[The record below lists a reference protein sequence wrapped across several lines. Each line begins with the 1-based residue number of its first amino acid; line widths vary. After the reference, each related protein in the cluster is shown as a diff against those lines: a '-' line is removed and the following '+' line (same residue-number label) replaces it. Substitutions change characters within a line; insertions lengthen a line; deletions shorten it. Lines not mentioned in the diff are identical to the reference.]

1 MREQRCIGNGAW
13 KCIVALASRLA
24 SVRRLWR
31 TVMAQLGAAARITA
45 PHRWSLLAAQ
55 EPPQSQLAID
65 VHEQVLLSNDLLP
78 LILASLHP
86 VEDGAAAAVCSQWA
100 RSWEAKQSRARA
112 LIIDFLRSAHLG
124 YTFARRII
132 YGHEYGAGLIYWID
146 STQPDAPAVS
156 FTQASLHSFR
166 EDLGP
171 HATDLASRLVQI
183 YRGEVEGIEAHPHYH
198 PAVCR
203 PYCLGVV
210 RSWLLDTAQ
219 HDGTPRPTAGLP
231 TYLTLGPT
239 TTLARAEQAS
249 ACSTVSGWRSSSTAS
264 ACSTAA
270 TCWHVMLT
278 RSRRLLP
285 TITKRAEPAARRL
298 MRGRGRARGRGRG
311 RRECMPTWTPT
322 WTSTW
327 MAT

>member
-1 MREQRCIGNGAW
+1 MREQRCIGNGSW
-13 KCIVALASRLA
+13 ECIVALASRLA

-45 PHRWSLLAAQ
+45 PHRWS
-55 EPPQSQLAID
+55 PPQSQLAID
-65 VHEQVLLSNDLLP
+65 VHDQVLLSNDLLP

-231 TYLTLGPT
+231 THLTLGPT

-270 TCWHVMLT
+270 ICWHVMLT

-298 MRGRGRARGRGRG
+298 MRGRGRPRKR
-311 RRECMPTWTPT
+311 
-322 WTSTW
+322 S
-327 MAT
+327 

>member
-1 MREQRCIGNGAW
+1 MREQRCIGDG
-13 KCIVALASRLA
+13 LA

-65 VHEQVLLSNDLLP
+65 AHDQVLLSNDLLP

-112 LIIDFLRSAHLG
+112 VIIDFLRSARLG
-124 YTFARRII
+124 CMFARHII
-132 YGHEYGAGLIYWID
+132 YGCEYGAGHIYWID
-146 STQPDAPAVS
+146 STQPDAPAVP
-156 FTQASLHSFR
+156 FTHASLHGFKVIQ
-166 EDLGP
+166 GP
-171 HATDLASRLVQI
+171 DATDLASRLVQI

-198 PAVCR
+198 LGVVKYHRAVCR
-203 PYCLGVV
+203 PYCLEVIRG
-210 RSWLLDTAQ
+210 WLLDTAQ

-231 TYLTLGPT
+231 THLTLGPT
-239 TTLARAEQAS
+239 ATLARAEQAS

-285 TITKRAEPAARRL
+285 PITKRAEPAARRL
-298 MRGRGRARGRGRG
+298 MRGRGRARGRGRRG